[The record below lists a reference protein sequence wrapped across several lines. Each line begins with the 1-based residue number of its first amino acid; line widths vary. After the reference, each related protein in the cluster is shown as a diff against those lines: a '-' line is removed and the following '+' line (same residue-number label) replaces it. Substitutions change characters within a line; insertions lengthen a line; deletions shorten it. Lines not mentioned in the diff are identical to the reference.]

1 MPPGSLA
8 AAHGVSEGRLEAHAN
23 AQVEVEDQLVDLALV
38 LIADHLALALRID
51 PKVGLTGSDLAIVD
65 ACADGRL
72 DRGCWLRS
80 VGGGWGWRRR
90 SRGRSGCAG
99 DREGERA
106 VVGVAVIARDVVPQH
121 HVLTRSDVLHLHA
134 GVVALGEVDRGWS
147 GHDVGAATAG
157 NGELD

>member
-72 DRGCWLRS
+72 DIVPMCSATFPLQLGMKSSPIPNCCAQPLAIGEQLAKIQAGCQWTLVTSDALYNQYLGRAAPVMSGQNS
-80 VGGGWGWRRR
+80 VGCSEYQR
-90 SRGRSGCAG
+90 
-99 DREGERA
+99 
-106 VVGVAVIARDVVPQH
+106 
-121 HVLTRSDVLHLHA
+121 
-134 GVVALGEVDRGWS
+134 
-147 GHDVGAATAG
+147 
-157 NGELD
+157 